1 MAGLRDYLD
10 QLTESVV
17 SPVWSRVM
25 AASWVARAALLAIIV
40 LAGSIAKYPAA
51 AQGAYSEADV
61 FSRLMLWGAKPLPV
75 RHSLSDT
82 VARNRARLVQ
92 TIQSDL
98 LPAKLDNIR
107 GTPWSAAQAV
117 FGLGGEHIDMDTVVP
132 FIRGNG
138 SPRCG
143 RACWAEIPNAPDA
156 EPCIF
161 ISGWVLAALAQLG
174 IAATPQELD
183 FLLSH
188 QNRHDGWWATFLGTS
203 DSESLASTYSTA
215 WAILGLAEQKRHGLI
230 PADRVSA
237 ADQSITLGATWL
249 AQHMSSPARWKN
261 YPNLASGRESESVSG
276 VALHALHVANVLA
289 TDNLDEQWLDR
300 LPGRQVLAS
309 DGEDNYV
316 ELRTADRV
324 YFDHF
329 VQIKLPWLLI
339 GTLDAFHGGNLWQQS
354 RALHWMEGEMND
366 RSVATAYS
374 VDDGWWRAELLRA
387 LNSALAASEPSRT

>member
-10 QLTESVV
+10 QLTDSVV

-25 AASWVARAALLAIIV
+25 SASWSTRAALLGMIL

-61 FSRLMLWGAKPLPV
+61 FSRLALWGAQPLPV

-82 VARNRARLVQ
+82 VARNRARLVE
-92 TIQSDL
+92 TIQGDL
-98 LPAKLDNIR
+98 LAAKLDNVH
-107 GTPWSAAQAV
+107 GTPWSTAQAV
-117 FGLGGEHIDMDTVVP
+117 FGLGGEQVDKTVVLP
-132 FIRGNG
+132 FIRNNG
-138 SPRCG
+138 SPRCD
-143 RACWAEIPNAPDA
+143 RDCWAEIPNAPDA

-174 IAATPQELD
+174 IAATPRELD

-188 QNRHDGWWATFLGTS
+188 QNRHDGWWTTFLGTS
-203 DSESLASTYSTA
+203 DTESLASTYSTA
-215 WAILGLAEQKRHGLI
+215 WAILGLAEQKRRGLI
-230 PADRVSA
+230 PPDRVSA
-237 ADQSITLGATWL
+237 VNQSITLGANWL

-261 YPNLASGRESESVSG
+261 YPNLASGQESESVSG
-276 VALHALHVANVLA
+276 VTLHALHVANVLA
-289 TDNLDEQWLDR
+289 TDNLDQQWLDR
-300 LPGRQVLAS
+300 LPGRQVSAS

-339 GTLDAFHGGNLWQQS
+339 GTLDAFHGGNIWQQS
-354 RALHWMEGEMND
+354 RALHWIEGEMDD
-366 RSVATAYS
+366 RSVAAAYS

-387 LNSALAASEPSRT
+387 LNTTLAAAQPPQS